1 MQALRHGIADLARHW
16 RPALLFHALMQILGF
31 ALFAPLVGWLANR
44 IIRYSGELVI
54 TNYDL
59 AKFALSPAGWLF
71 ILAVA
76 ALTTGILFAEFAGQS
91 WIAGHAITGRKV
103 SAPDTVARVL
113 GRLTDIVLLATRVFL
128 RLLLLALPFLAAA
141 GAAWLLMLGDHDI
154 NYYLAEDPP
163 EWRRI
168 KLLVL
173 VLVAG
178 YALAAAW
185 FLARWAYAL
194 PLLMLEGSASG
205 DALRRSSEMTR
216 GRVSSILAPL
226 AGWWLLL
233 TAAVITLTFLSRFVS
248 DALLDWAGIDVHR
261 VLPLVALF
269 LTISTVA
276 AFLYG
281 ALQLA
286 GHQFIVTRL
295 YAGHGETRRWAL
307 ATAPAGGQPNAIRA
321 SRLAWIAACALL
333 AVVIGVGWFMASRL
347 DLKEDVQITAHR
359 GASAEA
365 PENTLAALRRA
376 IEAGATYAEIDVQHT
391 RDGQI
396 VLLHDADLMRMAGD
410 PRRLAGLS
418 LEELGGIDVGI
429 RHEPSFPGERV
440 PTLEQAIGLVRDRM
454 KLNIELKYNVPDE
467 SLAPAVIELLRREDF
482 LDSAVITSLD
492 YAALRQVRSLEPR
505 LRIGHIVTAS
515 VGDVL
520 RSEADFLSLN
530 AAKAGSSLVR
540 RAHAAGKQVHVWT
553 VNDAEAMVRMIER
566 GVDNIITDRPALLAE
581 VMRRRNQLEPA
592 EVLGLRLRVLFSRAP
607 AELRDAQNVAPL

>member
-154 NYYLAEDPP
+154 NYYLAENPP

-307 ATAPAGGQPNAIRA
+307 ATAPAGGQPNTIRT
-321 SRLAWIAACALL
+321 SRLAWIAAFALL

-376 IEAGATYAEIDVQHT
+376 IETGATYAEIDVQHT

>member
-1 MQALRHGIADLARHW
+1 MQALRNGIADLARYW

-44 IIRYSGELVI
+44 IIRASGELVI

-76 ALTTGILFAEFAGQS
+76 ALTTGILFAEFAGHS
-91 WIAGHAITGRKV
+91 WIAGHAITGRKA

-113 GRLTDIVLLATRVFL
+113 GRLKDIILLATRVFL

-154 NYYLAEDPP
+154 NYYLAENPP
-163 EWRRI
+163 EWQRM

-173 VLVAG
+173 ALVAG

-185 FLARWAYAL
+185 FLVRWAYAL

-216 GRVSSILAPL
+216 GRVPSILAPL

-233 TAAVITLTFLSRFVS
+233 TAAAITLTFLSRFVS

-295 YAGHGETRRWAL
+295 YAGHGVTQRWAL
-307 ATAPAGGQPNAIRA
+307 ATAPAGGQPNAIRT
-321 SRLAWIAACALL
+321 SRLAWMAACALL
-333 AVVIGVGWFMASRL
+333 AAVIGVGWFMASRL

-391 RDGQI
+391 RDGRI

-418 LEELGGIDVGI
+418 LAELGGIDVGI
-429 RHEPSFPGERV
+429 RHQPSFPGERV
-440 PTLEQAIGLVRDRM
+440 PTLEQAIELVRDRM

-540 RAHAAGKQVHVWT
+540 RAHVAGKQVHVWT

>member
-1 MQALRHGIADLARHW
+1 MRVVRSAIADLARHW
-16 RPALLFHALMQILGF
+16 RPALVFHLLMQILGF
-31 ALFAPLVGWLANR
+31 VLFAPLVGWLANR
-44 IIRYSGELVI
+44 IIRASGELVI

-76 ALTTGILFAEFAGQS
+76 ALTLGILFAEFAGHS
-91 WIAGHAITGRKV
+91 WIAGHAITGRRA
-103 SAPDTVARVL
+103 SAPDTVARGL
-113 GRLTDIVLLATRVFL
+113 GRLTDIILLATRVFL
-128 RLLLLALPFLAAA
+128 RLLLLALRFLAAA
-141 GAAWLLMLGDHDI
+141 GAAWLLMLGEHDI
-154 NYYLAEDPP
+154 NYYLAENPP
-163 EWRRI
+163 GWQRM
-168 KLLVL
+168 KLLLLVL
-173 VLVAG
+173 AAG

-185 FLARWAYAL
+185 FLARWIFAI
-194 PLLMLEGSASG
+194 PLLMLEGSAPG
-205 DALRRSSEMTR
+205 EALGRSSEMTR
-216 GRVSSILAPL
+216 GRVTSILAQL
-226 AGWWLLL
+226 AFWWLLL
-233 TAAVITLTFLSRFVS
+233 TAAAVGLTFLSRFVT

-269 LTISTVA
+269 LTVSTVG

-286 GHQFIVTRL
+286 GHQFIVTQLFAR
-295 YAGHGETRRWAL
+295 HDPPQRWA
-307 ATAPAGGQPNAIRA
+307 PANGPVDRSPHAVRA
-321 SRLAWIAACALL
+321 SRLAWVAAFALL
-333 AVVIGVGWFMASRL
+333 AAVVGVGWLMANRL

-365 PENTLAALRRA
+365 PENTLAALRLA

-391 RDGQI
+391 RDGRI

-410 PRRLAGLS
+410 PRRVSGLS
-418 LEELGGIDVGI
+418 LEELAAIDVGI

-440 PTLEQAIGLVRDRM
+440 PTLEQAIALVRGRM
-454 KLNIELKYNVPDE
+454 KLNIELKYNVPDP
-467 SLAPAVIELLRREDF
+467 SLAPAVIDLLRREDF

-492 YAALRQVRSLEPR
+492 YAALRQVRSLEPS

-530 AAKAGSSLVR
+530 AAKASGSLLR

-553 VNDAEAMVRMIER
+553 VNDAEAMLRMIER

-581 VMRRRNQLEPA
+581 LMRRRNQLEPA

-607 AELRDAQNVAPL
+607 PELRDERYVEPL

>member
-1 MQALRHGIADLARHW
+1 MQALRNGIADLARYW

-44 IIRYSGELVI
+44 IIRASGELVI

-76 ALTTGILFAEFAGQS
+76 ALTTGILFAEFAGHS
-91 WIAGHAITGRKV
+91 WIAGHAITGRKA

-113 GRLTDIVLLATRVFL
+113 GRLKDIILLATRVFL

-154 NYYLAEDPP
+154 NYYLAENPP
-163 EWRRI
+163 EWQRM

-173 VLVAG
+173 ALVAG

-185 FLARWAYAL
+185 FLVRWAYAL

-216 GRVSSILAPL
+216 GRVPSILAPL

-233 TAAVITLTFLSRFVS
+233 TAAAITLTFLSRFVS

-295 YAGHGETRRWAL
+295 YAGHGVTQRWAL
-307 ATAPAGGQPNAIRA
+307 ATAPAGGQPNAIRT
-321 SRLAWIAACALL
+321 SRLAWMAACALL
-333 AVVIGVGWFMASRL
+333 AAVIGVGWFMASRL

-391 RDGQI
+391 RDGRI

-429 RHEPSFPGERV
+429 RHQPSFPGERV
-440 PTLEQAIGLVRDRM
+440 PTLEQAIELVRDRM